1 MKYDT
6 YGNPVSESEK
16 TEVKKKNEKKD
27 LNIIK

>member
-16 TEVKKKNEKKD
+16 PEVKKKDEKKD